1 MQAEGLVLLR
11 QPVQNTVL
19 SGRIL
24 IADDD
29 VDFRRILV
37 RRASQLGLS
46 VVEAEDGQQAID
58 IVNTE
63 NFDIILVD
71 LNMPKHNGI
80 EVVQVAREE
89 DPNLQA
95 IILTGGATI
104 ETAIEA
110 LRTGVYDYLTKP
122 LETLADLDIT
132 LKRALEHRRL
142 IEENERLFAEVQRLA
157 ITDPLTGLFNRRKLD
172 ELLATE
178 VERAVRYD
186 RPLSIIMID
195 LDDLKRINDAYGHP
209 QGDEALRLVADAIRS
224 QIRSVDLGTRFGG
237 DEFVILLPEAGL
249 EAARLV
255 GKRICEKITSTPFRG
270 EQLSVSAGVAQWMR
284 EYTSSEHFLRAVDQA
299 MYQAKRAGGKRIC
312 VLDAQTGRSPDQDH
326 TVSGSRMSSGF
337 KGGGE
342 IEGDG

>member
-1 MQAEGLVLLR
+1 MQAEGLVLLQKSIKR
-11 QPVQNTVL
+11 TVL
-19 SGRIL
+19 DGRIL

-29 VDFRRILV
+29 VDFRKILV

-46 VVEAEDGQQAID
+46 VVEAEDGQQAMD

-71 LNMPKHNGI
+71 LNMPKHSGL
-80 EVVQVAREE
+80 EVVQSARQE

-122 LETLADLDIT
+122 LDTLADLDIT

-157 ITDPLTGLFNRRKLD
+157 VTDPLTGLFNRRKLD

-178 VERAVRYD
+178 VERAMRYD

-195 LDDLKRINDAYGHP
+195 LDDLKRINDTYGHP

-237 DEFVILLPEAGL
+237 DEFVILLPEAEL
-249 EAARLV
+249 EAARMV
-255 GKRICEKITSTPFRG
+255 GKRICEKIASTPFRG
-270 EQLSVSAGVAQWMR
+270 ELLSVSAGVAQWMR
-284 EYTSSEHFLRAVDQA
+284 EFTSSEHFLQAVDQA
-299 MYQAKRAGGKRIC
+299 MYQAKKAGGKRIC
-312 VLDAQTGRSPDQDH
+312 VIGAQNEMSSNQDH
-326 TVSGSRMSSGF
+326 TTRGSR
-337 KGGGE
+337 K
-342 IEGDG
+342 